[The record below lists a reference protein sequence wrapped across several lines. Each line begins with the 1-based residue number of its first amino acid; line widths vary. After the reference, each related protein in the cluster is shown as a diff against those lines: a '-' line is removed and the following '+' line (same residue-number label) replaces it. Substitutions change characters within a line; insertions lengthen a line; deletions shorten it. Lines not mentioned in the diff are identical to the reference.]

1 MSSASRYSTGAIAF
15 HWIIATLI
23 VLNFIAVW
31 VAERVPKPEHM
42 QIMNNH
48 KAFGLTILA
57 LSVISVLWR
66 LFNPGPPYV
75 ATLKPWE
82 AALARVVHTLFWF
95 LVIAMPLTGWGM
107 VSAGSGQPVSWF
119 GLFSVPP
126 LPVPSGRGPGRHV
139 SRRSRE
145 ARLGHADPGCAARR
159 RRAQA
164 PVARSRRHA
173 RPDDPVAA
181 PRLSTA
187 AKAPALA
194 YRGVGIHS
202 CQKMS

>member
-1 MSSASRYSTGAIAF
+1 MNSASRYSTGAIAF

-31 VAERVPKPEHM
+31 VAERMPKPEHM

-66 LFNPGPPYV
+66 LFNPAPPYV

-126 LPVPSGRGPGRHV
+126 LPVPSGRGPGGTFHDVHEKLAWVMLILVALHV
-139 SRRSRE
+139 AGALKHQLLDHDGTL
-145 ARLGHADPGCAARR
+145 ARMIPWL
-159 RRAQA
+159 RRA
-164 PVARSRRHA
+164 
-173 RPDDPVAA
+173 
-181 PRLSTA
+181 
-187 AKAPALA
+187 
-194 YRGVGIHS
+194 
-202 CQKMS
+202 